1 MMYRDVSNN
10 IGRFTIS
17 MDMIEHHYDEV
28 LMIMKDILV
37 ISAVAQYAEQIIE
50 YKGVSKKYFDP
61 VERGHQIPQYGFV
74 FMKDGDNTV
83 SIKCERIK

>member
-10 IGRFTIS
+10 LGKFVIS

-37 ISAVAQYAEQIIE
+37 ISAVAQYAEQVIE
-50 YKGVSKKYFDP
+50 YKGVSKNILIMLNVDIKYRDI
-61 VERGHQIPQYGFV
+61 VLYIQKVMMAKYQ
-74 FMKDGDNTV
+74 
-83 SIKCERIK
+83 